1 MEQPQNVEEAFA
13 EACAQFRTA
22 PDLFRDE
29 DRLHLYALY
38 KQATAGKA
46 PGYNAKTPRR
56 ALLRGAELA
65 AWRSLQDMP
74 SQEAKRLYAKCVAD
88 NRRNRETKEPQTP
101 RTRAKTPPQPG
112 ARTAICWTRRST
124 AWTPR
129 PYWLMR
135 AN

>member
-1 MEQPQNVEEAFA
+1 MQDVEEAFQ

-65 AWRSLQDMP
+65 AWRSLP
-74 SQEAKRLYAKCVAD
+74 VSYTHLTLPTILLV
-88 NRRNRETKEPQTP
+88 
-101 RTRAKTPPQPG
+101 
-112 ARTAICWTRRST
+112 
-124 AWTPR
+124 
-129 PYWLMR
+129 
-135 AN
+135 

>member
-1 MEQPQNVEEAFA
+1 MQDVEESFQ

-74 SQEAKRLYAKCVAD
+74 SPEAKRAYAKIVAD
-88 NRRNRETKEPQTP
+88 NVHYARCVKKMVTTRPILP
-101 RTRAKTPPQPG
+101 RDS
-112 ARTAICWTRRST
+112 TRRL
-124 AWTPR
+124 PL
-129 PYWLMR
+129 P
-135 AN
+135 

>member
-1 MEQPQNVEEAFA
+1 MQDVEEAFA

-74 SQEAKRLYAKCVAD
+74 SPEAKRLYACLLY
-88 NRRNRETKEPQTP
+88 TSPSP
-101 RTRAKTPPQPG
+101 RDGLLSRMPSSA
-112 ARTAICWTRRST
+112 
-124 AWTPR
+124 
-129 PYWLMR
+129 
-135 AN
+135 

>member
-1 MEQPQNVEEAFA
+1 MAQETEEAFQ

-22 PDLFRDE
+22 PDLFKDE

-38 KQATAGKA
+38 KQATSGKA

-74 SQEAKRLYAKCVAD
+74 QQEAKRLYAKVVAD
-88 NRRNRETKEPQTP
+88 ERCLLYTSPSP
-101 RTRAKTPPQPG
+101 RDM
-112 ARTAICWTRRST
+112 RRSRMPSS
-124 AWTPR
+124 A
-129 PYWLMR
+129 
-135 AN
+135 

>member
-1 MEQPQNVEEAFA
+1 MAQETEEAFQ

-22 PDLFRDE
+22 PDLFKDE

-38 KQATAGKA
+38 KQATSGKA

-74 SQEAKRLYAKCVAD
+74 QQEAKRLYAKVVAD
-88 NRRNRETKEPQTP
+88 ERRRRETKEPQTP
-101 RTRAKTPPQPG
+101 RTRSKT
-112 ARTAICWTRRST
+112 AAA
-124 AWTPR
+124 AW
-129 PYWLMR
+129 R
-135 AN
+135 ADRDLLDASLDGMDPKLY

>member
-101 RTRAKTPPQPG
+101 RTRARD
-112 ARTAICWTRRST
+112 AAV
-124 AWTPR
+124 AW
-129 PYWLMR
+129 R
-135 AN
+135 ADRDLLDASLDGMDP

>member
-1 MEQPQNVEEAFA
+1 MQDVEESFQ

-74 SQEAKRLYAKCVAD
+74 SQEAKRAYAKVCLLYTSPSPRD
-88 NRRNRETKEPQTP
+88 
-101 RTRAKTPPQPG
+101 RTRARMPSS
-112 ARTAICWTRRST
+112 A
-124 AWTPR
+124 
-129 PYWLMR
+129 
-135 AN
+135 

>member
-1 MEQPQNVEEAFA
+1 M
-13 EACAQFRTA
+13 
-22 PDLFRDE
+22 
-29 DRLHLYALY
+29 YALY

-88 NRRNRETKEPQTP
+88 NRRNRES
-101 RTRAKTPPQPG
+101 RHCRRR
-112 ARTAICWTRRST
+112 RTATTTTTTQTNRRDIEFLRRRFPVRRWWRGRLEKKGEQALFGAAT
-124 AWTPR
+124 ASAR
-129 PYWLMR
+129 ISGYEFG
-135 AN
+135 